1 MDCAK
6 ECPMTA
12 AACNAW
18 CGFMVDGRC
27 RFCEPP
33 ETLEGMGLVP
43 ENPHEWYL
51 RQLAELAE

>member
-1 MDCAK
+1 
-6 ECPMTA
+6 MTA
-12 AACNAW
+12 GRCNAW

-33 ETLEGMGLVP
+33 ETLDGMRLFP

-51 RQLAELAE
+51 RQLAELAG